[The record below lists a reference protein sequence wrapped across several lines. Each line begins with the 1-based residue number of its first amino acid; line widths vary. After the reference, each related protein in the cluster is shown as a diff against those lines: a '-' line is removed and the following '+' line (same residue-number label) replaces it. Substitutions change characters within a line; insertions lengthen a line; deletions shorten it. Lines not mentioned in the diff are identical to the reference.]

1 VKDFYFYK
9 SLLLTMTVL
18 VFLLCGL
25 LALVVICG
33 IKALLIIIGFIFILL
48 LYFYGGFRKPEV
60 YR

>member
-1 VKDFYFYK
+1 
-9 SLLLTMTVL
+9 MTVL